1 MVRTDAREQKLDG
14 FVVPESLQCADSGP
28 EASVVAMETEG
39 ETGVPSVSGDQSG
52 QSDVQD
58 QGGNTVRKKPDSSL
72 SQKERFVLNF
82 FTSFPDVFESVV
94 CSHHAMHSVTPFRR
108 KTRRKEVH
116 LTSVQ
121 TLQHLVRSKQH
132 KGMI

>member
-58 QGGNTVRKKPDSSL
+58 HGGNTVRKKPDSSL

-82 FTSFPDVFESVV
+82 FTSLLR
-94 CSHHAMHSVTPFRR
+94 C
-108 KTRRKEVH
+108 
-116 LTSVQ
+116 
-121 TLQHLVRSKQH
+121 
-132 KGMI
+132 I